1 MKITVVG
8 RSNFSVG
15 IGKTCES
22 FLELLTPD
30 HDVKIYVIHGSLNS
44 KKLVLNS
51 GKSIKVVGKAELE
64 NSDVIIFSDVLWNGQ
79 NDKNFEIVPPESSA
93 YRIAYIAWDST
104 KLPDEFVKILNTRF
118 DKVLFSNEYLEK
130 VALDSGVKISIGT
143 LSLALRYFESEY
155 IKKQQNTK
163 RENPIKLGSVSAY
176 HPRKNHNLTIEA
188 FQKVGKKSGAEL
200 KIHSNLFFN
209 KTYEDL
215 CKLIT
220 PAYLK
225 KITLSHQ
232 EKNEEEIYEFLS
244 SLDIFINISSGEGFS
259 IGVREA
265 LYLGKPLIVSK
276 IPAHSDLLHL
286 PGVFGVEAFENIK
299 AIYPEIDFIHAGNQQ
314 KPCKN
319 SLIEQMGKALYYV
332 KKNNNKKDE
341 IIRQNYAFRNSYL
354 RQKDNYL
361 NCVKTNMIQRQRK
374 EESTKQSIN
383 VISRDKKIKN
393 KIVQAHDGGFFSVFN
408 AYISNLTWYSMNNDG
423 ALILPDWDI
432 SRLLNR
438 LHAKCPKSFCYGKR
452 EDQNIWC
459 NFFQPVYSLSKEKLN
474 SEAFLYENSEVVI
487 DIHNTR
493 YEPFLTY
500 KNAEALYKAQ
510 WFPYFRKQY
519 HNTFK
524 KNVFIRPHI
533 QQKINTMKSNF
544 FGRYMIGLH
553 IAHPSHAMEQPSE
566 KLPSLEDYI
575 NKIYSV
581 LKRYK
586 LNSKSDYGIFIATS
600 RQAVIK
606 EIEAEFRGNTFYY
619 TETSRTSNIDEN
631 KYRLGGVEARLKEG
645 FNIQHILSA
654 DEKKWSSA
662 NGDDV
667 LQDVYC
673 LAECDVLIHVV
684 SNISTAVSYI
694 NPKVNMIYLKKGK

>member
-1 MKITVVG
+1 MKITVIG
-8 RSNFSVG
+8 RTNFSVG
-15 IGKTCES
+15 IGKHCES
-22 FLELLTPD
+22 FLELLTPN
-30 HDVKIYVIHGSLNS
+30 HDVGLYVIHGQINA
-44 KKLVLNS
+44 KELVLKS
-51 GKSIKVVGKAELE
+51 GTTIKVVGQPEIK
-64 NSDVIIFSDVLWNGQ
+64 NSDVIIFCDVLWNGQ
-79 NDKNFEIVPPESSA
+79 NDKNFEIVPAESPA
-93 YRIAYIAWDST
+93 YRVAYIAWDST
-104 KLPDEFVKILNTRF
+104 KLPGEFVKILNTRF
-118 DKVLFSNEYLEK
+118 DKVLFTNEYLEK

-143 LSLALRYFESEY
+143 LPLALRYFESEY
-155 IKKQQNTK
+155 IKEKQSSK
-163 RENPIKLGSVSAY
+163 RAYPINLGSVSAF

-188 FQKVGKKSGAEL
+188 FKAVGKKSDAKL
-200 KIHSNLFFN
+200 KIHSNLIFN

-220 PAYLK
+220 PAYLE

-232 EKNEEEIYEFLS
+232 EKNEKELYEFLS

-276 IPAHSDLLHL
+276 IPAHSDFLHL
-286 PGVFGVEAFENIK
+286 PGVFGVEVANNIK
-299 AIYPEIDFIHAGNQQ
+299 AIYPEIDFINAGNQQ
-314 KPCKN
+314 KSCKR
-319 SLIEQMGKALYYV
+319 SLKEQMEKAIYYV
-332 KKNNNKKDE
+332 EKNNNEKDE

-361 NCVKTNMIQRQRK
+361 NCVKADLIQRQKK

-383 VISRDKKIKN
+383 VISRGKKIKN

-408 AYISNLTWYSMNNDG
+408 AYISNLTWHSMNNDG

-432 SRLLNR
+432 SRLLR
-438 LHAKCPKSFCYGKR
+438 RVGAKTPKSFCYGKR

-459 NFFQPVYSLSKEKLN
+459 NFFQPVYSLSKEQLN
-474 SEAFLYENSEVVI
+474 LEALLYENSEVLT
-487 DIHNTR
+487 DNFNSEH
-493 YEPFLTY
+493 EPFLTY
-500 KNAEALYKAQ
+500 KNAEKLYKAD
-510 WFPYFRKQY
+510 WFPLFRKQY

-524 KNVFIRPHI
+524 KNVFIRTHI

-566 KLPSLEDYI
+566 QLPSLEDYI
-575 NKIYSV
+575 KEIV
-581 LKRYK
+581 RIQKRHNLVGEY
-586 LNSKSDYGIFIATS
+586 DFGIFIATS
-600 RQAVIK
+600 RQPVIK
-606 EIEAEFRGNTFYY
+606 EIEAMFPSNTFYFSKNKRT
-619 TETSRTSNIDEN
+619 TELDEDR
-631 KYRLGGVEARLKEG
+631 YYSAGDASRLKEG

-673 LAECDVLIHVV
+673 LSECDEVIHVV

-694 NPKVNMIYLKKGK
+694 NPKVNMIYLKKE